1 MMENQHGTAGSPILS
16 ILKKREL
23 VNILVIVTRY
33 FGGVLLGTGGLVKA
47 YSEAGTLAIENGEIV
62 KKENGYI
69 AEITLEYNMQGDFE
83 YICEKNNI
91 NIISKEFTEKI
102 KYLIEISEEKYTNK
116 SLDAFQKIPIILKG
130 NKYINKD

>member
-91 NIISKEFTEKI
+91 NIIAKEFTEKI

-116 SLDAFQKIPIILKG
+116 SLNVFQKIPIILKG